1 MLLLVLDEYR
11 TCIKTKIN
19 LNLYSILDMAKRNKI
34 IFILVI
40 LFLNYISKYFFSEQS
55 IVINY
60 ITAAVIIIAS
70 TTMLIQNKK
79 TNIVFN
85 ISLLLSLALFFIFC
99 FIE

>member
-1 MLLLVLDEYR
+1 MA
-11 TCIKTKIN
+11 KTKK
-19 LNLYSILDMAKRNKI
+19 IL
-34 IFILVI
+34 FILVI
-40 LFLNYISKYFFSEQS
+40 LFLNYVSKYFFSEQS

-60 ITAAVIIIAS
+60 ITAAIIIIAS
-70 TTMLIQNKK
+70 TIMLIQSKK